1 MCALSQRDFRDD
13 SLDLHVHCTLFIDSG
28 LYGQGT
34 EFLGI
39 SEENSPVQVCGCL
52 VQIQP
57 VPWVHTWYSSSLI
70 CRTEEEEERDQKKYR
85 KKAREQK
92 RKYRILTSLEE

>member
-57 VPWVHTWYSSSLI
+57 VRGSIPGTPLPSSAGLKRRRREI
-70 CRTEEEEERDQKKYR
+70 KKSI
-85 KKAREQK
+85 ARRLGNENEN
-92 RKYRILTSLEE
+92 TAS